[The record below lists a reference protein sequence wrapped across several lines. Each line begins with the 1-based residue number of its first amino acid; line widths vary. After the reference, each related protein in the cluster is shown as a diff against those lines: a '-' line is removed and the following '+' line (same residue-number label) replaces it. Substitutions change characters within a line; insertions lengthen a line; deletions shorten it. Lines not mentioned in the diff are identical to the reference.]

1 MTNNVVLDTNC
12 LIASLSKR
20 GNYFKVWKDLQAG
33 KYILCVS
40 NEILEEYEE
49 IIAQKVNPRIAANV
63 IQTLINSPFVRLID
77 TYFRFNLIETDKD
90 DNKFVD
96 CAIAA
101 NASFIVSEDSH
112 FRVLKDIPFPQVNVI
127 RLSQFMHL
135 LNGNN
140 IYKLDN
146 EYNHTVN
153 ETNVEYYTQD
163 KYHTRQI

>member
-1 MTNNVVLDTNC
+1 MT
-12 LIASLSKR
+12 
-20 GNYFKVWKDLQAG
+20 
-33 KYILCVS
+33 
-40 NEILEEYEE
+40 
-49 IIAQKVNPRIAANV
+49 
-63 IQTLINSPFVRLID
+63 

-112 FRVLKDIPFPQVNVI
+112 FRILKDIPFPQVNVI

-153 ETNVEYYTQD
+153 ETNVEYYTPD

>member
-1 MTNNVVLDTNC
+1 MNIREHPMVNNVVLDTNC

-20 GNYFKVWKDLQAG
+20 GNYFKVWKELHEG

-49 IIAQKVNPRIAANV
+49 VIAQKVNPHIAANV
-63 IQTLINSPFVRLID
+63 IQTLINSPFVKLID
-77 TYFRFNLIETDKD
+77 IYYRFNLIENDKD

-112 FRVLKDIPFPQVNVI
+112 FRHLNEIPFPHVPVI
-127 RLSQFMHL
+127 RLTQFVHL
-135 LNGNN
+135 LNGN
-140 IYKLDN
+140 KLYNLLTSTNNLN
-146 EYNHTVN
+146 E
-153 ETNVEYYTQD
+153 EEQE
-163 KYHTRQI
+163 YHTNM

>member
-1 MTNNVVLDTNC
+1 MINNVVLDTNC

-20 GNYFKVWKDLQAG
+20 GNYFKVWNDLHAG

-49 IIAQKVNPRIAANV
+49 IIAQKVNPQIAANV
-63 IQTLINSPFVRLID
+63 IQTLINSPYVRLIE
-77 TYFRFNLIETDKD
+77 TYFRFNLIDKDKD

-112 FRVLKDIPFPQVNVI
+112 FRKLKEIPFPQVTVI
-127 RLSQFMHL
+127 RLSQFIHI
-135 LNGNN
+135 LNGK
-140 IYKLDN
+140 KLYDVVESN
-146 EYNHTVN
+146 KYNVN
-153 ETNVEYYTQD
+153 EDVI
-163 KYHTRQI
+163 KYQAKNKKQTIE